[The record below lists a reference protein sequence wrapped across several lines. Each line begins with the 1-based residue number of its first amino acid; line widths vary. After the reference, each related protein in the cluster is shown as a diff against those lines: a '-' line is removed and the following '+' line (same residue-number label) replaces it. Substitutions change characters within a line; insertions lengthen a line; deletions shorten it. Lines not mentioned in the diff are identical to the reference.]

1 MPEEKESKSNKHF
14 YTSIVKSFLR
24 IAGCGSAIAIN
35 DPSSAVIYLAALFLA
50 AEILGIVEEL

>member
-14 YTSIVKSFLR
+14 YTSIVKSLLR
-24 IAGCGSAIAIN
+24 IVGCVTALIIN
-35 DPSSAVIYLAALFLA
+35 DPTTAVALLAASLLA

>member
-24 IAGCGSAIAIN
+24 IAGCGAAITTN
-35 DPSSAVIYLAALFLA
+35 DPSFAVFYLAVLFLV
-50 AEILGIVEEL
+50 AEFLGIVEEL